1 MIMKQ
6 PTTSFLQNES
16 GMPAIEFALILPF
29 LCFLYFGLID
39 VTGLISFNRKITASA
54 GATADLVAQQRTDI
68 LKPTVQDYYNAT
80 YMIMSPTPSADVRVE
95 LYGFRTVGATITKI
109 WQTNNGKGPAC
120 GAVPS
125 TASMGPLMVSGNDV
139 VVARTCMNW
148 TPYVSTFLGTNIL
161 GATTF
166 MVSQSISVRPRS
178 SLTITC
184 YETTKAAGT
193 VCS

>member
-1 MIMKQ
+1 MMKKLM
-6 PTTSFLQNES
+6 TSFFENDS

-29 LCFLYFGLID
+29 MCFLYFGLVD
-39 VTGLISFNRKITASA
+39 VTALISFNRKITASA

-68 LKPTVQDYYNAT
+68 LKTTLQDYYNASA
-80 YMIMSPTPSADVRVE
+80 MILSPTPMSAVRVE
-95 LYGFRTVGATITKI
+95 LFGFRTVGTSINKI
-109 WQTNNGKGPAC
+109 WQTSNGTGPSC

-125 TASMGPLMVSGNDV
+125 TATMAPLMVAGNDV

-148 TPYVSTFLGTNIL
+148 TPYMATFLGTKLL

-166 MVSQSISVRPRS
+166 LVSQSISVRPRS
-178 SLTITC
+178 SLTVTC
-184 YETTKAAGT
+184 WETTKADNT